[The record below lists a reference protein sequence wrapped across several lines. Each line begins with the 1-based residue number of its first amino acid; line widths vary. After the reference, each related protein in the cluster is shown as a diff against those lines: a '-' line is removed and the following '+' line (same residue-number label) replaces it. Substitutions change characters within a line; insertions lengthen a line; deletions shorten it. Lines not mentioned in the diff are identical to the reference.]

1 MPDAPDRPP
10 PGFRTIGLQTFFR
23 QPLEETL
30 TGLEQVISARSPFR
44 AMAPVLLAL
53 VITWFIYV
61 PIHELLHCAG
71 CVVTGGE
78 VSRLEVS
85 PRYGGQLLAKV
96 FPFVVSGSDY
106 AGQLTGFDTKGNDLI
121 YLATDFG
128 PFVLT
133 VLIGVPLIRLCARRR
148 RPILFG
154 VAIVVGLA
162 PLYNIPGDYYEMGSI
177 ITTRAATLITG
188 GSLIGSAAFEGV
200 RSDDVFKLFTELIK
214 QPDKLGLAGGGQI
227 AVGAM
232 LIAISLAVDVFLV
245 FLTFFLGGLV
255 ATPLVGKATR
265 RKSPRPS

>member
-1 MPDAPDRPP
+1 MR
-10 PGFRTIGLQTFFR
+10 TFFR

-30 TGLEQVISARSPFR
+30 TGLGHVMSVRSPFR
-44 AMAPVLLAL
+44 AMGPVLIAL

-78 VSRLEVS
+78 VSQLEVA
-85 PRYGGQLLAKV
+85 PRYGGALLARV

-133 VLIGVPLIRLCARRR
+133 VLIGVPLIRLCTRRR

-154 VAIVVGLA
+154 IATVVGLA

-177 ITTRAATLITG
+177 ITTRAATLLTG
-188 GSLIGSAAFEGV
+188 GGLIGSAAFEGV
-200 RSDDVFKLFTELIK
+200 RSDDVFKLLTNLVK
-214 QPDKLGLAGGGQI
+214 QPGELGLAGGGQI
-227 AVGAM
+227 A
-232 LIAISLAVDVFLV
+232 IAALLVVISLVVDVFLV
-245 FLTFFLGGLV
+245 FLTLFLGGLV
-255 ATPLVGKATR
+255 ATPLVGRAA
-265 RKSPRPS
+265 RPNSA